1 MDKATQ
7 EQSGVKLKRS
17 PELDLKFYG
26 FTEQDLD
33 REYPISEKK
42 IAVFFLK
49 YYIFNMN
56 KESFIIFFIR
66 PF

>member
-7 EQSGVKLKRS
+7 EQSGVKVKRS

-42 IAVFFLK
+42 IAV
-49 YYIFNMN
+49 I
-56 KESFIIFFIR
+56 
-66 PF
+66 